1 MPPKPSPPSAG
12 KPSKRRA
19 SDASGLQQSDLRDAF
34 GASPK
39 HARRGSLSSEDPL
52 EVQVTPRQYDAFTV
66 KFLETEGTAR
76 GFSAADR
83 EEDSRRSGEARERR
97 RRFAKRQADEPSLG
111 SSGRRGGRA
120 IFKSRVFFRSPGIST
135 RSLTSSNQP
144 LATTSTRL
152 PPLTETEFVAAF
164 DVLLRNHREFVP
176 PQHFLERLTHIL
188 LRRRERVAR
197 SVFQR
202 DDDYDDD
209 DDDDGGRVKHDKQK
223 ETNASLAARE
233 DDRLLRA
240 TAEIFR
246 RVNAQHPA
254 ALAARFDS
262 SSESPTGSNPGW
274 TPGKAHVRVGVRT
287 WTPLDSDRRAGSIR
301 EHGSEHGSVFE
312 TNASRDARVSGW
324 RARGAR
330 ADWNRFAALLGAAR
344 GDSERLDALVDPGAS
359 GADSRGAEAKRAA
372 SVAARAEGRGAR
384 ANRRNAYAD
393 ADFALDAKDAK
404 TKTKTGEEETSDDSD
419 EDSDS
424 DEVAPLGVALLFAHA
439 VDVLVQDAHARVE
452 VFESRV
458 RERAAERARL
468 AAETAAATPPPASAR
483 HPRAGADESPVP
495 DSQPTPSSDPDQTR
509 QDTSALPS
517 GAWAGD
523 LLRNALVYR
532 LVGNHAPSDAER
544 TRLFRD
550 LLELAGA
557 AARRAANDARR
568 GASRDALNPSTID
581 SKSSIAREDASL
593 ESLGHAAASLLSA
606 FDDVLSALHAFG
618 ATRGDRAAEKLR
630 TQLDEAR
637 VRYFRA
643 DRRNLRAA
651 GAKKAFLD
659 AVAVAGGQEET
670 RALRVVRGA
679 LREKVTARRAP
690 GLMRPGLGATAGAS
704 GALDVLRYVS
714 DDVKDAVKCVETEDA
729 STRRAEACDAV
740 AHFAAAAAKAAA
752 RVVGREEGIAR
763 QRASRKTCADAFRL
777 THERFAEEARA
788 GDALTAESA
797 AAMDAAAGTLRCYE

>member
-1 MPPKPSPPSAG
+1 M
-12 KPSKRRA
+12 
-19 SDASGLQQSDLRDAF
+19 
-34 GASPK
+34 
-39 HARRGSLSSEDPL
+39 
-52 EVQVTPRQYDAFTV
+52 
-66 KFLETEGTAR
+66 
-76 GFSAADR
+76 
-83 EEDSRRSGEARERR
+83 
-97 RRFAKRQADEPSLG
+97 
-111 SSGRRGGRA
+111 
-120 IFKSRVFFRSPGIST
+120 
-135 RSLTSSNQP
+135 
-144 LATTSTRL
+144 
-152 PPLTETEFVAAF
+152 
-164 DVLLRNHREFVP
+164 LLRNHSEFVP

-188 LRRRERVAR
+188 LRRRVRVAR
-197 SVFQR
+197 SVFRR
-202 DDDYDDD
+202 DDDDDDD
-209 DDDDGGRVKHDKQK
+209 DDDDGDDGGGGGAGRVKDDKQNKQK

-233 DDRLLRA
+233 DDRLLRT

-246 RVNAQHPA
+246 RVNARHPA

-262 SSESPTGSNPGW
+262 DSKTSTR
-274 TPGKAHVRVGVRT
+274 GKAHVRVGART
-287 WTPLDSDRRAGSIR
+287 WTPLDSDRRAGSICDQSDF
-301 EHGSEHGSVFE
+301 GIVPD
-312 TNASRDARVSGW
+312 TNASRNARTLDARDARVSGA

-330 ADWNRFAALLGAAR
+330 ADWNRFAALVGAAR
-344 GDSERLDALVDPGAS
+344 GDSERLDALVDSRFSGEAS
-359 GADSRGAEAKRAA
+359 GAEAKRFA
-372 SVAARAEGRGAR
+372 SVATRVDGRGAR

-393 ADFALDAKDAK
+393 ADFALDAK
-404 TKTKTGEEETSDDSD
+404 TKTRTKTEADSDDSDDSD
-419 EDSDS
+419 EDE
-424 DEVAPLGVALLFAHA
+424 DEDAPLGVALLFTHA
-439 VDVLVQDAHARVE
+439 VDVLVQDAHARIE

-458 RERAAERARL
+458 FERAAEHARL
-468 AAETAAATPPPASAR
+468 AAETAAATPPPAKR
-483 HPRAGADESPVP
+483 NQRAGADESPVP
-495 DSQPTPSSDPDQTR
+495 DSQPTPSSDPDYPNAA
-509 QDTSALPS
+509 DTSALPS

-544 TRLFRD
+544 TRLFMD

-557 AARRAANDARR
+557 AARCAANDARR
-568 GASRDALNPSTID
+568 GASFQ
-581 SKSSIAREDASL
+581 SSSLRKTFDFYGSSAPGREDASVA
-593 ESLGHAAASLLSA
+593 SLGHAAASLLSA
-606 FDDVLSALHAFG
+606 FDDVLSTLHAFG

-643 DRRNLRAA
+643 DRRNLRVA
-651 GAKKAFLD
+651 GAKKTFLN

-752 RVVGREEGIAR
+752 RVVGREDDIVR

-788 GDALTAESA
+788 GDALTAENA

>member
-1 MPPKPSPPSAG
+1 
-12 KPSKRRA
+12 
-19 SDASGLQQSDLRDAF
+19 
-34 GASPK
+34 
-39 HARRGSLSSEDPL
+39 
-52 EVQVTPRQYDAFTV
+52 
-66 KFLETEGTAR
+66 
-76 GFSAADR
+76 
-83 EEDSRRSGEARERR
+83 
-97 RRFAKRQADEPSLG
+97 
-111 SSGRRGGRA
+111 
-120 IFKSRVFFRSPGIST
+120 
-135 RSLTSSNQP
+135 
-144 LATTSTRL
+144 
-152 PPLTETEFVAAF
+152 
-164 DVLLRNHREFVP
+164 VLLRNHREFVP

-188 LRRRERVAR
+188 LRRRERMAR

-202 DDDYDDD
+202 DDDDDD

-262 SSESPTGSNPGW
+262 SSESPTGAGW
-274 TPGKAHVRVGVRT
+274 KPGKAHVRVGART

-312 TNASRDARVSGW
+312 TNASRGARSLDARDARVSGA

-330 ADWNRFAALLGAAR
+330 ADWNRFAALVGAAR

-359 GADSRGAEAKRAA
+359 GADSRGGEAKRAA
-372 SVAARAEGRGAR
+372 AVAARAEGRGAR

-393 ADFALDAKDAK
+393 ADFALDAKTK
-404 TKTKTGEEETSDDSD
+404 TKTKTGEETSDDSDSDDSD
-419 EDSDS
+419 EDED
-424 DEVAPLGVALLFAHA
+424 APLGVALLFAHA
-439 VDVLVQDAHARVE
+439 VDVLVQDAHARIE

-468 AAETAAATPPPASAR
+468 AAETAAATPPPARRRS
-483 HPRAGADESPVP
+483 RAGADESPVP
-495 DSQPTPSSDPDQTR
+495 DSQPTPSSDPSHPDAA
-509 QDTSALPS
+509 DTTALPS

-557 AARRAANDARR
+557 ASRRAANDARR
-568 GASRDALNPSTID
+568 VASRDVSVKRLPAPG
-581 SKSSIAREDASL
+581 REDASP

-606 FDDVLSALHAFG
+606 FDDVLSAMHTFG

-670 RALRVVRGA
+670 RALRVVRGV

-752 RVVGREEGIAR
+752 RVVGREDGVAR
-763 QRASRKTCADAFRL
+763 GGASRKTCADAFRM

>member
-1 MPPKPSPPSAG
+1 M
-12 KPSKRRA
+12 
-19 SDASGLQQSDLRDAF
+19 
-34 GASPK
+34 
-39 HARRGSLSSEDPL
+39 
-52 EVQVTPRQYDAFTV
+52 
-66 KFLETEGTAR
+66 
-76 GFSAADR
+76 
-83 EEDSRRSGEARERR
+83 
-97 RRFAKRQADEPSLG
+97 
-111 SSGRRGGRA
+111 
-120 IFKSRVFFRSPGIST
+120 
-135 RSLTSSNQP
+135 
-144 LATTSTRL
+144 
-152 PPLTETEFVAAF
+152 
-164 DVLLRNHREFVP
+164 LLRNHREFVP

-202 DDDYDDD
+202 DDDDYDDDDD

-262 SSESPTGSNPGW
+262 ESSESPTAFPGW
-274 TPGKAHVRVGVRT
+274 KPGKAHVRVGART

-344 GDSERLDALVDPGAS
+344 GDSERLDALVDPPGAS

-393 ADFALDAKDAK
+393 ADFALDAKTK
-404 TKTKTGEEETSDDSD
+404 TKTKTGSQEETSDEDDSDSDEDDSD
-419 EDSDS
+419 ED
-424 DEVAPLGVALLFAHA
+424 APLGVALLFAHA
-439 VDVLVQDAHARVE
+439 VDVLVQDAHARIE

-458 RERAAERARL
+458 RERAAERAAERARL
-468 AAETAAATPPPASAR
+468 AAETAAATPPPAR
-483 HPRAGADESPVP
+483 GNPRAGADESPVP
-495 DSQPTPSSDPDQTR
+495 DSQPTPSSEVKN
-509 QDTSALPS
+509 QDAAETLNPS

-544 TRLFRD
+544 TRLFQD

-568 GASRDALNPSTID
+568 GALSRDAF
-581 SKSSIAREDASL
+581 SKILPAPGREDASV

-606 FDDVLSALHAFG
+606 FDDVLTAMHTFG

-740 AHFAAAAAKAAA
+740 AYFAAAAAKAAA
-752 RVVGREEGIAR
+752 RVVGREDDDAR
-763 QRASRKTCADAFRL
+763 RRASRKTCADAFRL

-797 AAMDAAAGTLRCYE
+797 AVMDAAAGTLRCYYE

>member
-1 MPPKPSPPSAG
+1 M
-12 KPSKRRA
+12 
-19 SDASGLQQSDLRDAF
+19 
-34 GASPK
+34 
-39 HARRGSLSSEDPL
+39 
-52 EVQVTPRQYDAFTV
+52 
-66 KFLETEGTAR
+66 
-76 GFSAADR
+76 
-83 EEDSRRSGEARERR
+83 
-97 RRFAKRQADEPSLG
+97 
-111 SSGRRGGRA
+111 
-120 IFKSRVFFRSPGIST
+120 
-135 RSLTSSNQP
+135 
-144 LATTSTRL
+144 
-152 PPLTETEFVAAF
+152 
-164 DVLLRNHREFVP
+164 LLRNHSEFVP

-202 DDDYDDD
+202 DDDDDDD
-209 DDDDGGRVKHDKQK
+209 DDDDGGGGRTTSRKHDTQK
-223 ETNASLAARE
+223 EANASLAARE

-246 RVNAQHPA
+246 RVNARHPA

-262 SSESPTGSNPGW
+262 EPTGS
-274 TPGKAHVRVGVRT
+274 TRGKAHVRVGART
-287 WTPLDSDRRAGSIR
+287 WTPLDSDRRAGSICDQSDF
-301 EHGSEHGSVFE
+301 GIVPD
-312 TNASRDARVSGW
+312 TNASRNARTLDARDARVSGA

-330 ADWNRFAALLGAAR
+330 ADWNRFAALVGAAR
-344 GDSERLDALVDPGAS
+344 GDSERLDALVDSRFSGEAS
-359 GADSRGAEAKRAA
+359 GAEAKRFA
-372 SVAARAEGRGAR
+372 SVATRADGRGAR

-393 ADFALDAKDAK
+393 ADFALDAKTK
-404 TKTKTGEEETSDDSD
+404 TKTKTEAEETSDDSD
-419 EDSDS
+419 EDE
-424 DEVAPLGVALLFAHA
+424 DEDAPLGVALLFTHA
-439 VDVLVQDAHARVE
+439 VDVLVQDAHARIE

-458 RERAAERARL
+458 FERAAERARL
-468 AAETAAATPPPASAR
+468 AAETAAATPPPAKR
-483 HPRAGADESPVP
+483 NQRAGADESPVP
-495 DSQPTPSSDPDQTR
+495 DSQPTPSSDPDYPNAA
-509 QDTSALPS
+509 DTSALPS

-544 TRLFRD
+544 TRLLMD

-568 GASRDALNPSTID
+568 GASFQ
-581 SKSSIAREDASL
+581 SSSLRKTFDFYGSGSSAPGREDASVA
-593 ESLGHAAASLLSA
+593 SLGHAAASLLSA

-643 DRRNLRAA
+643 DRRNLRVA
-651 GAKKAFLD
+651 GAKKTFLN

-752 RVVGREEGIAR
+752 RVVGREDDIAR

-788 GDALTAESA
+788 GDALTAENA

>member
-1 MPPKPSPPSAG
+1 M
-12 KPSKRRA
+12 
-19 SDASGLQQSDLRDAF
+19 
-34 GASPK
+34 
-39 HARRGSLSSEDPL
+39 
-52 EVQVTPRQYDAFTV
+52 
-66 KFLETEGTAR
+66 
-76 GFSAADR
+76 
-83 EEDSRRSGEARERR
+83 
-97 RRFAKRQADEPSLG
+97 
-111 SSGRRGGRA
+111 
-120 IFKSRVFFRSPGIST
+120 
-135 RSLTSSNQP
+135 
-144 LATTSTRL
+144 
-152 PPLTETEFVAAF
+152 
-164 DVLLRNHREFVP
+164 LLRNHREFVP

-202 DDDYDDD
+202 DDDDDD

-262 SSESPTGSNPGW
+262 SSESPTEIADGW
-274 TPGKAHVRVGVRT
+274 KPGKAHVRVGART

-312 TNASRDARVSGW
+312 TNASRDARVSGT

-393 ADFALDAKDAK
+393 ADFALDAK
-404 TKTKTGEEETSDDSD
+404 TKTKYSYGCSQEETSDEDDSDSDEDDSD
-419 EDSDS
+419 ED
-424 DEVAPLGVALLFAHA
+424 APLGVALLFAHA
-439 VDVLVQDAHARVE
+439 VDVLVQDAHARIE

-458 RERAAERARL
+458 RERAAERAAERARL
-468 AAETAAATPPPASAR
+468 AAETAAATPPPAR
-483 HPRAGADESPVP
+483 GNPRAGADESPVP
-495 DSQPTPSSDPDQTR
+495 DSQPTPSSEVKN
-509 QDTSALPS
+509 QDAADTTGGALPS

-544 TRLFRD
+544 TRLFQD

-568 GASRDALNPSTID
+568 GALSRDAF
-581 SKSSIAREDASL
+581 SKILPAPGREDASV

-606 FDDVLSALHAFG
+606 FDDVLTAMHTFG

-729 STRRAEACDAV
+729 STRRAEAFDAV

-752 RVVGREEGIAR
+752 RVVGREDGVAR
-763 QRASRKTCADAFRL
+763 RRASRKTCADAFRL

-797 AAMDAAAGTLRCYE
+797 AVMDAAAGTLRCYE